1 MKKKT
6 RKVLSLDTAS
16 KVTGWALFVNGKYKC
31 SGTIDLH
38 KDKNPITRVSKMCL
52 NIVDL
57 IKEHNPTDVAIEEMP
72 STRNAKTTRM
82 LSKIIGAVY
91 YHCLIN
97 NIPYEEVSCT
107 KWRGTL
113 GIDKRKRD
121 EAKLESVKR
130 VKAVYGKDI
139 KDDEADAINIGEAY
153 CINYNIGRKGYK

>member
-1 MKKKT
+1 MKRKS

-38 KDKNPITRVSKMCL
+38 KNKNSITRVAKMCIS
-52 NIVDL
+52 IVGL

-91 YHCLIN
+91 YHCLVN
-97 NIPYEEVSCT
+97 KIPYEELSCS

-113 GIDKRKRD
+113 GIDKRNRED
-121 EAKLESVKR
+121 AKLASINR
-130 VKAVYGKDI
+130 VKTIYGKDMN
-139 KDDEADAINIGEAY
+139 DDEADAINIGEAY
-153 CINYNIGRKGYK
+153 CINHNIGRKG